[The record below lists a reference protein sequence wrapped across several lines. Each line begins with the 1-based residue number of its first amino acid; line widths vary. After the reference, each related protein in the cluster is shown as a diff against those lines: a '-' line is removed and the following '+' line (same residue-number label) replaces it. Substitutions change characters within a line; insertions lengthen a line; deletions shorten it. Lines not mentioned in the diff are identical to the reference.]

1 MTAVT
6 DRASVRS
13 DWLGCDRYVRADS
26 HLPEVMLGEGGNL
39 ALPQFLRSIEDS
51 SFSVWMR
58 ESDSPFTFYLVLLFH
73 TFGLSL
79 LVGAN
84 ALVDV
89 RLLGFFKSIPIAP
102 LKRFFRIM
110 WIGFWMN
117 ATTGALL
124 LISYPTKALTNP
136 VFYTKLVIIG
146 FAIWILMKL
155 EKEVFTGTATLEADM
170 IARGATLAK
179 WSLAL
184 WVGAISAGRLL
195 AYTFKYITF
204 PS

>member
-1 MTAVT
+1 M
-6 DRASVRS
+6 
-13 DWLGCDRYVRADS
+13 GCDRYVGADS
-26 HLPEVMLGEGGNL
+26 HLPEVMSREGGNL
-39 ALPQFLRSIEDS
+39 ALPLFLRSIEDS

-58 ESDSPFTFYLVLLFH
+58 ESDSPFAFYLVLLFH

-84 ALVDV
+84 ALVDM
-89 RLLGFFKSIPIAP
+89 RLLGFFQSIPIAP

-110 WIGFWMN
+110 WIGFWIN

-155 EKEVFTGTATLEADM
+155 EKEVFTGTAAPQAEM

>member
-1 MTAVT
+1 M
-6 DRASVRS
+6 
-13 DWLGCDRYVRADS
+13 GCDRYVRADS
-26 HLPEVMLGEGGNL
+26 HLPGIMLREGGNL
-39 ALPQFLRSIEDS
+39 ALPLFLRSIEDS

-84 ALVDV
+84 ALVDM
-89 RLLGFFKSIPIAP
+89 RLLGFFQSIPIAP

-110 WIGFWMN
+110 WIGFWIN

-155 EKEVFTGTATLEADM
+155 EKEVFTGTAAPQADV

>member
-1 MTAVT
+1 M
-6 DRASVRS
+6 
-13 DWLGCDRYVRADS
+13 GCDRYVRADS
-26 HLPEVMLGEGGNL
+26 HLPGVMLREGGNL
-39 ALPQFLRSIEDS
+39 ALPLFLRSIEDS

-84 ALVDV
+84 ALVDM
-89 RLLGFFKSIPIAP
+89 RLLGFFQSVTIAP

-110 WIGFWMN
+110 WIGFWVN

-146 FAIWILMKL
+146 FAIWILMRL
-155 EKEVFTGTATLEADM
+155 EKEVFTGTAAPQADM

>member
-1 MTAVT
+1 M
-6 DRASVRS
+6 
-13 DWLGCDRYVRADS
+13 GCDRYVRADS
-26 HLPEVMLGEGGNL
+26 HLPGVMVREGGNL
-39 ALPQFLRSIEDS
+39 ALPLFLRSIEDS

-84 ALVDV
+84 ALVDM
-89 RLLGFFKSIPIAP
+89 RLLGFFQSIPIAP

-110 WIGFWMN
+110 WIGFWIN

-146 FAIWILMKL
+146 FAIWILMRL
-155 EKEVFTGTATLEADM
+155 EKEVFTGTAAPQADV

>member
-1 MTAVT
+1 M
-6 DRASVRS
+6 
-13 DWLGCDRYVRADS
+13 GCDRYVRADS
-26 HLPEVMLGEGGNL
+26 DPPGVMLREGGNL
-39 ALPQFLRSIEDS
+39 ALPLFLRSIEDS

-58 ESDSPFTFYLVLLFH
+58 ESDSPFAFYLVLLFH

-84 ALVDV
+84 ALVDM
-89 RLLGFFKSIPIAP
+89 RLLGFFQSIPIAP

-110 WIGFWMN
+110 WIGFWIN

-155 EKEVFTGTATLEADM
+155 EKEVFTGTAAPQADM

>member
-1 MTAVT
+1 M
-6 DRASVRS
+6 
-13 DWLGCDRYVRADS
+13 GCDRYVRADS
-26 HLPEVMLGEGGNL
+26 HLPGVMLREGGNL
-39 ALPQFLRSIEDS
+39 ALPLFLRSIEDS

-84 ALVDV
+84 ALVDM
-89 RLLGFFKSIPIAP
+89 RLLGFFQSIPIAP

-110 WIGFWMN
+110 WIGFWIN

-146 FAIWILMKL
+146 FAIWILMRL
-155 EKEVFTGTATLEADM
+155 EKEVFTGTAAPQADL

>member
-1 MTAVT
+1 M
-6 DRASVRS
+6 
-13 DWLGCDRYVRADS
+13 GCDRYVRADS
-26 HLPEVMLGEGGNL
+26 HLPGVMLREGGNL
-39 ALPQFLRSIEDS
+39 ALPLFLRSIEDS

-84 ALVDV
+84 ALVDM
-89 RLLGFFKSIPIAP
+89 RLLGFFQSIPIAP

-110 WIGFWMN
+110 WIGFWIN
-117 ATTGALL
+117 ATTGVLL

-146 FAIWILMKL
+146 FAIWILMRL
-155 EKEVFTGTATLEADM
+155 EKEVFTGTAAPQADV

>member
-1 MTAVT
+1 M
-6 DRASVRS
+6 
-13 DWLGCDRYVRADS
+13 GCDRYVGADS
-26 HLPEVMLGEGGNL
+26 HLPEVMSREGGNL
-39 ALPQFLRSIEDS
+39 ALPLFLRSIEDS

-84 ALVDV
+84 ALVDM
-89 RLLGFFKSIPIAP
+89 RLLGFFQSIPIAP

-117 ATTGALL
+117 ATTGVLL

-155 EKEVFTGTATLEADM
+155 EKEVFSSTTAPEADM

-179 WSLAL
+179 WSLAM